1 MQDFKK
7 FLSSSLNNSSFCS
20 ILNLLNERKPKMA
33 TKKRI
38 KTDIV
43 VKNYWRDN
51 IRFADFF
58 NAVLFEGRQVIRPED
73 LEDLDTEGSF
83 ILEHKNLFEG
93 IQAARDNI
101 KICKRSIKHSVAFV
115 MLGNEA
121 QEHIHY
127 AMPLRIMGYDYG
139 TYKKQ
144 YDERARKYRNDPE
157 IKRTLED
164 DELLSGMKRTDRLI
178 PVITLVVYYG
188 ERPWD
193 GATSLHELLTV
204 DEELAP
210 FVNDYKML
218 LVEAKKNDQKLH
230 NVENIDLF
238 NLLSIFLNE
247 EKRMEKV
254 NEYVREH
261 EVAGEV
267 LMTVAGVTGRKSICD
282 VSGKKGEDAM
292 CTIWEEIE
300 KKGREEGLAEGHT
313 KGLAEGHTRG
323 LAEGHTQGLA
333 EGHAQGLLEGHTQ
346 GLLEG
351 QARGIIDMGL
361 EYGLSKNDILKQ
373 LQKKLK
379 ISAQEAKEYFEQF
392 AEQLV

>member
-1 MQDFKK
+1 M
-7 FLSSSLNNSSFCS
+7 NNFPFCS
-20 ILNLLNERKPKMA
+20 ILNLSNERKFGMA

-38 KTDIV
+38 KTDII

-51 IRFADFF
+51 ARFADFF
-58 NAVLFEGRQVIRPED
+58 NAVLFEGKQVIQPED

-101 KICKRSIKHSVAFV
+101 KICKRSTRHGVAFV

-127 AMPLRIMGYDYG
+127 AMPLRLMGYDYG

-144 YDERARKYRNDPE
+144 YDEKARKYRNDPE
-157 IKRTLED
+157 LKQTLED

-188 ERPWD
+188 EHPWD
-193 GATSLHELLTV
+193 GATSLHEMLTI
-204 DEELAP
+204 DEELTP
-210 FVNDYKML
+210 FINDYKML
-218 LVEAKKNDQKLH
+218 LVEARKNDQKLH
-230 NVENIDLF
+230 NIENIDLF
-238 NLLSIFLNE
+238 NLLGIFLNE
-247 EKRMEKV
+247 GKRREKA

-267 LMTVAGVTGRKSICD
+267 LMTVAGVTGRGSICD

-300 KKGREEGLAEGHT
+300 KKGRDVGRKEGHT
-313 KGLAEGHTRG
+313 
-323 LAEGHTQGLA
+323 
-333 EGHAQGLLEGHTQ
+333 QGLLEGHTQ

-351 QARGIIDMGL
+351 QAWGIIDMGL

-379 ISAQEAKEYFEQF
+379 ISAQKAKEYFEQF
-392 AEQLV
+392 AEEIV

>member
-1 MQDFKK
+1 MARKK
-7 FLSSSLNNSSFCS
+7 S
-20 ILNLLNERKPKMA
+20 
-33 TKKRI
+33 I

-51 IRFADFF
+51 ARFADLF
-58 NAVLFEGRQVIRPED
+58 NAVLFEGKQVILPED
-73 LEDLDTEGSF
+73 LEDIDTEGSF
-83 ILEHKNLFEG
+83 VLEHKNLVEG

-101 KICKRSIKHSVAFV
+101 KICKHSTRHGVAFV
-115 MLGNEA
+115 MLGNEV

-127 AMPLRIMGYDYG
+127 AMPLRLMGYDYG

-144 YDERARKYRNDPE
+144 YDENARKYRNDPE
-157 IKRTLED
+157 MKQTLEN
-164 DELLSGMKRTDRLI
+164 DELLSGMKKTDRLI

-193 GATSLHELLTV
+193 GATCLHEMLTI
-204 DEELAP
+204 DKELAP

-218 LVEAKKNDQKLH
+218 LVEARKNDRKLH
-230 NVENIDLF
+230 HMENIDLF

-247 EKRMEKV
+247 GKRMEKA
-254 NEYVREH
+254 NEYVKEH

-267 LMTVAGVTGRKSICD
+267 LMTVAGVTGRKSVCD

-300 KKGREEGLAEGHT
+300 KKGLEEGREKGRALGHT
-313 KGLAEGHTRG
+313 EGRTEGLI
-323 LAEGHTQGLA
+323 
-333 EGHAQGLLEGHTQ
+333 
-346 GLLEG
+346 EG
-351 QARGIIDMGL
+351 QAQGMIEMGL
-361 EYGLSKNDILKQ
+361 EYGLSESEILKR

-379 ISAQEAKEYFEQF
+379 ISEQEAEKYFERF
-392 AEQLV
+392 ARQMV

>member
-1 MQDFKK
+1 MAR
-7 FLSSSLNNSSFCS
+7 
-20 ILNLLNERKPKMA
+20 RKS
-33 TKKRI
+33 I

-51 IRFADFF
+51 VRFADFF

-73 LEDLDTEGSF
+73 LEDLDTENSF
-83 ILEHKNLFEG
+83 VLEHRDLAEG

-101 KICKRSIKHSVAFV
+101 KICKRSTRHGVAFV

-127 AMPLRIMGYDYG
+127 AMPLRLMGYDYG

-144 YDERARKYRNDPE
+144 YDEKARKYRNDPE
-157 IKRTLED
+157 IKQTLED
-164 DELLSGMKRTDRLI
+164 DELLSGMKRIDRLI

-247 EKRMEKV
+247 EKRMEKA

-300 KKGREEGLAEGHT
+300 KKGRDVGREEGREKGREEGR
-313 KGLAEGHTRG
+313 E
-323 LAEGHTQGLA
+323 
-333 EGHAQGLLEGHTQ
+333 EGHTQ

-351 QARGIIDMGL
+351 RARGIIDMGL
-361 EYGLSKNDILKQ
+361 EYGLSENDILKQ